1 MSDDIAIKVD
11 HVGKTFK
18 LPHEKQTSVKGSL
31 INFFRVGKATY
42 EKQEVLKDI
51 SFEVKKG
58 EFFGIV
64 GRNGSGKSTL
74 LKMLA
79 GIYTPTKGQIQV
91 NGKLTPFIELGVG
104 FNPELTGRENVFLNG
119 ALLGFNRKEMTAMYE
134 DIVEFAELERFM
146 DQKLKNYSSGMQVRL
161 AFSIA
166 IRTNTDILVLDEV
179 LAVGDSAFQQKC
191 FDYFAKLK
199 RDKKTVILVTHGMAQ
214 VERFCDRAMLIEKG
228 EILEKGPAPI
238 VASKY
243 ENLFIEDR
251 NTKKHK
257 DQKKTKK
264 YVDVHFDVEVFTKQQ
279 DETVSAVQSKM
290 PFTIV
295 ARILSKADMSK
306 LNVGFNIRD
315 SFDNVVFSTDVRM
328 LNEQKEIKISANE
341 QKAVALTLDNYFTNG
356 KYFIDLIMVDEAR
369 EGSEK
374 LLYNKKGVA
383 SFEVLGITN
392 HTHGMFHPDTKL
404 EVRDEK

>member
-1 MSDDIAIKVD
+1 VGDDIAIKVE
-11 HVGKTFK
+11 HVGKVFK
-18 LPHEKQTSVKGSL
+18 LPHERQTSIKGSL
-31 INFFRVGKATY
+31 VNLLRSGRGTF

-79 GIYTPTKGQIQV
+79 GIYIPTRGNIQV

-119 ALLGFNRKEMTAMYE
+119 ALLGFSRKEMTAMYD
-134 DIVEFAELERFM
+134 DIVAFAELERFM

-166 IRTNTDILVLDEV
+166 IRANTDILVLDEV

-214 VERFCDRAMLIEKG
+214 VERFCDRAILIEKG
-228 EILEKGPAPI
+228 EIVEDGPAPI

-243 ENLFIEDR
+243 ENQFINDI
-251 NTKKHK
+251 NVKQGKAQTKI
-257 DQKKTKK
+257 KK
-264 YVDVHFDVEVFTKQQ
+264 YVDAHFDVEVFTKQQ
-279 DETVSAVQSKM
+279 DEMVTAIQTKM

-295 ARILSKADMSK
+295 ARILSKTDMSK

-315 SFDNVVFSTDVRM
+315 SFNNVVFSTDVRI
-328 LNEQKEIKISANE
+328 LNDQKEIKIRANE
-341 QKAVALTLDNYFTNG
+341 QKAVTLTLDNYFTNG

-374 LLYNKKGVA
+374 LLYNKKGIA
-383 SFEVLGITN
+383 NFEVLGITN
-392 HTHGMFHPDTKL
+392 HAHGMFHPNTKL